1 MLGQRHVVLKNS
13 RKLNTMKRGDREMST
28 GKRFMSIRAFASE
41 YGVGLAQA
49 YAAARKGEIPAVR
62 IGKRLWIVRDALEM
76 KLMESSTTPIN
87 STT

>member
-1 MLGQRHVVLKNS
+1 
-13 RKLNTMKRGDREMST
+13 MST

-62 IGKRLWIVRDALEM
+62 IGKRLWIVRDALET
-76 KLMESSTTPIN
+76 KLMESSATPIN